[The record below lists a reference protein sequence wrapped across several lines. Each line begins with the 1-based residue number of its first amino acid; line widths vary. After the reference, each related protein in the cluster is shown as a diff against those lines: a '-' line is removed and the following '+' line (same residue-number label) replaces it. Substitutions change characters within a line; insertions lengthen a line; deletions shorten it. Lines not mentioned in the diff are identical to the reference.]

1 MKDIQL
7 AYLYHSN
14 LSADHPCRNAKAA
27 CCENDIP
34 HFLLQNLVLFGP
46 TKGRPYEIPLACLS
60 ISPIFWSSSLEPF
73 VGIFQLFFTKLV
85 CHLAWK
91 VIHPDFLKKNLFKG
105 FGVKR
110 SQNGL
115 KMRFFEFYVKS
126 TRAVFLI
133 SCMKLQ
139 QHEIKLTEMIF
150 FCGGGGILSFLALRC
165 QNYPKMILTEVS
177 LWTFLI
183 FCIKLAA

>member
-1 MKDIQL
+1 MLWKW
-7 AYLYHSN
+7 
-14 LSADHPCRNAKAA
+14 HPSFPASKSCTLWTHEGKA
-27 CCENDIP
+27 
-34 HFLLQNLVLFGP
+34 
-46 TKGRPYEIPLACLS
+46 YEIPSACLS

-139 QHEIKLTEMIF
+139 QHEVKWTEMIF
-150 FCGGGGILSFLALRC
+150 FCVGVGVGILRFLALRC
-165 QNYPKMILTEVS
+165 QNYPKMKFMTEVS